1 MTLNEMCELKNEYGS
16 AMVLSEASPHLH
28 DDPYSDHKYEL
39 TYNGIKVGSELVS
52 ADFVRKYIEDHKDV
66 CYKTW
71 YGVQTCFYDDGHAIG
86 HIIDTFKGEKP
97 QDTFIHTG
105 RCDVFIDWVDNLD
118 TANSMV
124 EAARSC

>member
-1 MTLNEMCELKNEYGS
+1 MNKGLTVKEL
-16 AMVLSEASPHLH
+16 
-28 DDPYSDHKYEL
+28 
-39 TYNGIKVGSELVS
+39 
-52 ADFVRKYIEDHKDV
+52 FEDHKDV

-71 YGVQTCFYDDGHAIG
+71 YGVQTCFYDDGHTIG

-97 QDTFIHTG
+97 QDTFSHTG
-105 RCDVFIDWVDNLD
+105 RCDIYIDWVDDLD